1 MKTIWKEEEQKLNEE
16 LGYARRTKDAVSIK
30 KNDNGPYVRS
40 EYDEALYQ
48 MKLRKRVPRN
58 GRIDINELKTCN
70 GAIINIAGQ
79 EFRRKRAAH
88 DVQEGVLDMNVK
100 QMSNQNHKRVF

>member
-1 MKTIWKEEEQKLNEE
+1 MKTIWKEEERKLNEE
-16 LGYARRTKDAVSIK
+16 LGYARRTQDAV
-30 KNDNGPYVRS
+30 NVRS
-40 EYDEALYQ
+40 EYDEALHQ
-48 MKLRKRVPRN
+48 MKLRKRIPRN
-58 GRIDINELKTCN
+58 GRIDINELKACN